1 MNIGIVTAE
10 FNHKITSVM
19 ERRALQR
26 AKELGINVVKSA
38 KVPGSFDMPIVVRK
52 LLERKDIDAVIT
64 LGAIIK
70 GGTKHDEAIGY
81 AVAKKL
87 ADLSVEYGK
96 PVTLGIIGPG
106 ATWRQAEERA
116 KDYAERAL
124 DAAIKLYEEL
134 NGL

>member
-10 FNHKITSVM
+10 FNSEITSVM
-19 ERRALQR
+19 ERSAMGRAE
-26 AKELGINVVKSA
+26 ELGIKVIKSA
-38 KVPGSFDMPIVVRK
+38 KVPGSFDMPVVVGK
-52 LLERKDIDAVIT
+52 LLKRKDIDAVVT
-64 LGAIIK
+64 LGAVIK
-70 GGTKHDEAIGY
+70 GGTMHDEVIGY
-81 AVAKKL
+81 TVAKKL

-96 PVTLGIIGPG
+96 PVALGIIGPG

-134 NGL
+134 GRL

>member
-10 FNHKITSVM
+10 FNREITSVM

-26 AKELGINVVKSA
+26 ARELKINVVKSA
-38 KVPGSFDMPIVVRK
+38 KVPGSFDMPIIAKK
-52 LLERKDIDAVIT
+52 LLERKDIDAVVT

-70 GGTKHDEAIGY
+70 GGTKHDEVIGY

-106 ATWRQAEERA
+106 ATRRQAERRA

-124 DAAIKLYEEL
+124 DAAVELCEEL